1 MSDDTLAKSPPL
13 LSPPLLL
20 LSSTIFELKIF
31 DDDSKGEEG
40 IELLVIPVEE
50 LITLL
55 LNTTLNAALVL
66 LERVALFDF
75 DSSEAFDRLF

>member
-20 LSSTIFELKIF
+20 LSSIIFELKIF

-50 LITLL
+50 LMTLL
-55 LNTTLNAALVL
+55 LNTTLKAALVL